1 MDLRT
6 LLVISIVLLAT
17 YGLTVLVNSLT
28 TPGLKGSNWF
38 ALSMLSGAVGC
49 LLIVSHR
56 PFSHRFSILA
66 ASFLVLAGFL
76 LLHLALRQFLRV
88 IPWLDWLQV
97 VCVMAGTSATA
108 YFTYV
113 RPDTATVMEVLGLV
127 TALQAAMM
135 AGMLFLRATECVQSA
150 CSLAGA
156 SLLLSAGISL
166 TRVWAT
172 VHYSAMGGSEGAE
185 ALDYTQSILM
195 LGNICAHTGIAFGF
209 VWMTATRLRSDL
221 QHQAITDELTGVLN
235 RRALEVAARREMSR
249 SRRTRTPLVVV
260 MMDLDGFKQTNDM
273 YGHLAGD
280 TVLCAVAKC
289 LQQTLRQLDTVARVG
304 GDEFIILLPGT
315 PLEAATEVVERLRF
329 AIQSLRH
336 ATEKQQVSIR
346 ASFGVAWWQ
355 GPEDT
360 WPELM
365 ARADEALYVAKTAG
379 GNRVHAGQTVV
390 SGFGVKAARPEVRT
404 GTADARAV

>member
-1 MDLRT
+1 MDLHT

-17 YGLTVLVNSLT
+17 YGCTVLINSLT
-28 TPGLKGSNWF
+28 TPGLKGNNWF

-49 LLIVSHR
+49 LLILGHGPLSHE
-56 PFSHRFSILA
+56 IAIQA
-66 ASFLVLAGFL
+66 ASFLFFSGFL
-76 LLHLALRQFLRV
+76 LLHLALRQFLQVSR
-88 IPWLDWLQV
+88 WLDGLQALCV
-97 VCVMAGTSATA
+97 VAGTSGIA
-108 YFTYV
+108 YLTYV
-113 RPDTATVMEVLGLV
+113 RPDATGAMEVLGV
-127 TALQAAMM
+127 VVALQAAMM
-135 AGMLFLRATECVQSA
+135 AWMLFLRATECVESA
-150 CSLAGA
+150 CSVAGA

-166 TRVWAT
+166 TRVWAIM
-172 VHYSAMGGSEGAE
+172 HYSAMGGSEGAQ
-185 ALDYTQSILM
+185 ALESTQSILM

-221 QHQAITDELTGVLN
+221 QRQAITDELTGVLN

-280 TVLCAVAKC
+280 TVLCAVARC
-289 LQQTLRQLDTVARVG
+289 LQQTLRQLDTVARLG

-315 PLEAATEVVERLRF
+315 PLESATEVVERLRS
-329 AIQSLRH
+329 AIQILRH
-336 ATEKQQVSIR
+336 STETAQVSIR

-360 WPELM
+360 WPALM
-365 ARADEALYVAKTAG
+365 TRADEALYVAKSAG
-379 GNRVHAGQTVV
+379 GNRVHAAQVV
-390 SGFGVKAARPEVRT
+390 ASGFGVKAARPEVRT

>member
-28 TPGLKGSNWF
+28 TPGLKGNNWF

-49 LLIVSHR
+49 LLILGHGPLSHEMA
-56 PFSHRFSILA
+56 ILA
-66 ASFLVLAGFL
+66 ASFLFLAAFL

-88 IPWLDWLQV
+88 IPWVDWLQV
-97 VCVMAGTSATA
+97 ACVMAGTGAIA

-113 RPDTATVMEVLGLV
+113 RPDPDAVMEILGLG
-127 TALQAAMM
+127 TALQAAMT
-135 AGMLFLRATECVQSA
+135 AGMLFLRASKSVQSA
-150 CSLAGA
+150 CTVTASSLMLCAGT
-156 SLLLSAGISL
+156 SLMRI
-166 TRVWAT
+166 WAT
-172 VHYSAMGGSEGAE
+172 MYYGAVGGSEGAI
-185 ALDYTQSILM
+185 ALDHAQSILM

-221 QHQAITDELTGVLN
+221 QHMAITDELTGVLN

-260 MMDLDGFKQTNDM
+260 MMDLDGFKQTNDSL
-273 YGHLAGD
+273 GHLAGD

-329 AIQSLRH
+329 AIQSLHH

-365 ARADEALYVAKTAG
+365 ARADEALYVAKDAG
-379 GNRVHAGQTVV
+379 GNRVHAVQTVV

-404 GTADARAV
+404 GTAGARAV